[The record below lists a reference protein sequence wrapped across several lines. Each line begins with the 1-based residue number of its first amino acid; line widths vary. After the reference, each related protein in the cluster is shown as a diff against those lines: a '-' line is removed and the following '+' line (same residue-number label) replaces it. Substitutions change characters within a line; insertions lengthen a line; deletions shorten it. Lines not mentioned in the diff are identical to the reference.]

1 MKRLLVFLL
10 VLYIGALSYLF
21 ANQQAYIYFPQMTA
35 RVMVKSNYQLLNQG
49 VELNG
54 WVLNPGQE
62 RAIIYF
68 GGNAESVEGNLPL
81 FEKLFDRYSVYLL
94 AYRGYGE
101 SEGDPSEK
109 ALCSDALALYDRIK
123 KHHREVAVIGRS
135 LGSGVATYLASERAV
150 TKMALVTPFDSI
162 EHLAADLYPVF
173 PVRLLLQDKYDSVG
187 RVGAITAESLVLLAE
202 QDRVVPRAYSENLI
216 AGFAPTKLE
225 VRVIEGAS
233 HNSISSYES
242 YFSALDLFFN
252 R

>member
-10 VLYIGALSYLF
+10 VLYIGALAYLF

-81 FEKLFDRYSVYLL
+81 FEKLFDRYSIYLL

-101 SEGDPSEK
+101 SEGEPSEK
-109 ALCSDALALYDRIK
+109 ALYSDALALYDRIK

-135 LGSGVATYLASERAV
+135 WEVALPPIWHQRER
-150 TKMALVTPFDSI
+150 
-162 EHLAADLYPVF
+162 
-173 PVRLLLQDKYDSVG
+173 
-187 RVGAITAESLVLLAE
+187 
-202 QDRVVPRAYSENLI
+202 
-216 AGFAPTKLE
+216 
-225 VRVIEGAS
+225 
-233 HNSISSYES
+233 
-242 YFSALDLFFN
+242 
-252 R
+252 